1 MEKLR
6 VFISSTM
13 KDLQE
18 ERLSVADAINE
29 NSFWESINAESFVAR
44 SESPREVCLEEVRKS
59 HIYIG
64 IFKDR
69 YGYILSND
77 NPQGCSVVVLEYNEA
92 KNNQLPILIFVD
104 KNGSKRETKLIEFLR
119 DITDFDKGHWRK
131 EYSTTD
137 ELVQFTLESINR
149 EITKR
154 YVETI
159 NAKRKT
165 KIREIYKLPYFK
177 RLKEGLR

>member
-13 KDLQE
+13 VDLQE
-18 ERLSVADAINE
+18 ERMAVADATNE
-29 NSFWESINAESFVAR
+29 NIFWESVYAESFVAR
-44 SESPREVCLEEVRKS
+44 SESPREICLEEVRRS

-69 YGYILSND
+69 YGYIPSNS
-77 NPQGCSVVVLEYNEA
+77 NPQGYSAVVLEYKEA
-92 KNNQLPILIFVD
+92 KNNQLPIFIFVD
-104 KNGSKRETKLIEFLR
+104 KNGSKRENKLVEF
-119 DITDFDKGHWRK
+119 IKEVTDFDKGHWRK
-131 EYSTTD
+131 EYLTIN
-137 ELVQFTLESINR
+137 ELVQFTLEAIKR
-149 EITKR
+149 EITKG

-159 NAKRKT
+159 NTRRKD

-177 RLKEGLR
+177 RLKERLR

>member
-13 KDLQE
+13 DDLQE
-18 ERLSVADAINE
+18 ERMAVADAINE
-29 NSFWESINAESFVAR
+29 NIFWESVYAESFTAR
-44 SESPREVCLEEVRKS
+44 SESPREVCLEEVGRS

-69 YGYILSND
+69 YGYIPSEN
-77 NPQGCSVVVLEYNEA
+77 NPQGYSAVVLEYYEA
-92 KNNQLPILIFVD
+92 KNNQLPIFIFVD
-104 KNGSKRETKLIEFLR
+104 KNGSKRGKKLIEFIKM
-119 DITDFDKGHWRK
+119 ITDFDKGHWRK

-137 ELVQFTLESINR
+137 ELVQFTLEAIKR
-149 EITKR
+149 EITKG

-159 NAKRKT
+159 NTRRKA

-177 RLKEGLR
+177 KLKEGLR

>member
-13 KDLQE
+13 DDLQE
-18 ERLSVADAINE
+18 ERMAVADAINK
-29 NSFWESINAESFVAR
+29 NIFWEAVYAESFTAR
-44 SESPREVCLEEVRKS
+44 AESPREVCLEEVRRS

-64 IFKDR
+64 IFKDQ
-69 YGYILSND
+69 YGYIPSND

-104 KNGSKRETKLIEFLR
+104 KNGSKRESRLIEFLR

-131 EYSTTD
+131 EYSTID
-137 ELVQFTLESINR
+137 ELIQFTLEAIRS
-149 EITKR
+149 EITRR
-154 YVETI
+154 YVEI
-159 NAKRKT
+159 VNARRKT
-165 KIREIYKLPYFK
+165 EIREIYKLPYFK
-177 RLKEGLR
+177 RFKERLK

>member
-13 KDLQE
+13 DDLQE
-18 ERLSVADAINE
+18 ERMAVADAINK
-29 NSFWESINAESFVAR
+29 NIFWEAVYAESFTAR
-44 SESPREVCLEEVRKS
+44 TESPREVCLEEVRRS

-69 YGYILSND
+69 YGYIPSND

-104 KNGSKRETKLIEFLR
+104 KNGSKRESRLIEFLR
-119 DITDFDKGHWRK
+119 DKTDFDKGHWRK

-137 ELVQFTLESINR
+137 ELIQFTLEAIKS
-149 EITKR
+149 EITRR
-154 YVETI
+154 YVEI
-159 NAKRKT
+159 VNARRKT
-165 KIREIYKLPYFK
+165 EIREIYKLPYFK
-177 RLKEGLR
+177 RLKERLR

>member
-13 KDLQE
+13 DDLPE
-18 ERLSVADAINE
+18 ERMAIADAINK
-29 NSFWESINAESFVAR
+29 NIFWESIYAESFVAR
-44 SESPREVCLEEVRKS
+44 SKSPREVCLEEVRRS

-69 YGYILSND
+69 YGYIPSND

-104 KNGSKRETKLIEFLR
+104 KNGSKRESKLIEFLR
-119 DITDFDKGHWRK
+119 DITDFGKGHWRK

-137 ELVQFTLESINR
+137 ELVQYTLEAIKS
-149 EITKR
+149 EITR
-154 YVETI
+154 GYVETI

-165 KIREIYKLPYFK
+165 KIQEIYKLPYFK
-177 RLKEGLR
+177 KLKERLR

>member
-13 KDLQE
+13 DDLQE
-18 ERLSVADAINE
+18 ERMAIADVINQ

-69 YGYILSND
+69 YGYIPSEN

-92 KNNQLPILIFVD
+92 KNNQLSILIFVD
-104 KNGSKRETKLIEFLR
+104 KNGSKRESKLIEFLR
-119 DITDFDKGHWRK
+119 DVTDFDKGHWRK

-137 ELVQFTLESINR
+137 ELVQFTLEAIKS
-149 EITKR
+149 EITR
-154 YVETI
+154 GYVEKV

-177 RLKEGLR
+177 RLKERLR

>member
-13 KDLQE
+13 DDLQE
-18 ERLSVADAINE
+18 ERMAVADAINE
-29 NSFWESINAESFVAR
+29 NIFWESVYAESFTAR
-44 SESPREVCLEEVRKS
+44 LESPREVCLEKVRRS
-59 HIYIG
+59 NIYVG

-69 YGYILSND
+69 YGYIPSND
-77 NPQGCSVVVLEYNEA
+77 NPDACSVVVLEYYEA

-104 KNGSKRETKLIEFLR
+104 KNGSNRESELVKFLR
-119 DITDFDKGHWRK
+119 DITDFDKGHCRK

-137 ELVQFTLESINR
+137 ELVQSAIEAVNY

-154 YVETI
+154 YVGTI

-165 KIREIYKLPYFK
+165 KIREIYKLPYFEK
-177 RLKEGLR
+177 FKEGIR